1 MLFNVTE
8 KEKAEQIRREF
19 TANVSHELKNTT
31 PLSISGY
38 AELLKND
45 MVQKED
51 CIPFAAKI
59 YDEAQRMIQL
69 VEDIIS
75 LSHLDEGAKDM
86 PYEKLTFMN

>member
-1 MLFNVTE
+1 
-8 KEKAEQIRREF
+8 
-19 TANVSHELKNTT
+19 
-31 PLSISGY
+31 
-38 AELLKND
+38 

-86 PYEKLTFMN
+86 PYEKVDLYELSKKPFKVWNPKQRQPILH